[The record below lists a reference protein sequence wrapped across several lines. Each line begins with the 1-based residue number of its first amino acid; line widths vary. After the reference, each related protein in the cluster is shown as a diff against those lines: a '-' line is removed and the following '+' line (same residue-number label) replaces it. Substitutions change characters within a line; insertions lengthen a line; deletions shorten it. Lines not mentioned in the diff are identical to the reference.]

1 MRALLALIICLAFL
15 SSQAQHR
22 SFFNLDHPNTL
33 EGKIRNYKQRE
44 DNRFFKVRTF
54 DVQGRIKDTSVEI
67 KPDGSFYVR
76 YLAPGAT
83 NIMIQYAGTFVHLL
97 QYIGNKSTLEIDDK
111 VWMAN
116 ENKAPAIKSIDEMS
130 RISAIVIDF
139 RYHLR
144 NQVLKTPIDW
154 QDKSKADEELVNI
167 RLQRLKEQLEYLEK
181 YTREKDVR
189 DNLFKEWT
197 KYDMIFE
204 AGWEIAFTLFT
215 SSRHRSY
222 TIDQLFTLL
231 KKFPVDSMSS
241 AMTSNFYSFADM
253 FTGALLISHNI
264 NPGYEALRKQP
275 DHNVVQFLLDKMDSV
290 DKSSSTDIWYKLLY
304 YNLYVSLS
312 PAKTAFYE
320 TRFYGKTRDDLLN
333 EKMDQFRVQFQQPFT
348 EFDLLTKLK
357 SYNVDASLKERLIKL
372 LESRKDSYVFMDF
385 WGTWCGPCMSEMP
398 HYAEFIKRLKDKNI
412 TFFFMGVN
420 TPETEALK
428 VKKKYKI
435 DGNFITLT
443 ESEEAI
449 LQNILSIKGYPT
461 HVLLKPGLI
470 VTGYTGE
477 NISWGQNF
485 NTYSVK
491 KIESYLTA
499 TQ

>member
-1 MRALLALIICLAFL
+1 
-15 SSQAQHR
+15 
-22 SFFNLDHPNTL
+22 
-33 EGKIRNYKQRE
+33 
-44 DNRFFKVRTF
+44 
-54 DVQGRIKDTSVEI
+54 
-67 KPDGSFYVR
+67 
-76 YLAPGAT
+76 
-83 NIMIQYAGTFVHLL
+83 
-97 QYIGNKSTLEIDDK
+97 
-111 VWMAN
+111 
-116 ENKAPAIKSIDEMS
+116 
-130 RISAIVIDF
+130 
-139 RYHLR
+139 
-144 NQVLKTPIDW
+144 
-154 QDKSKADEELVNI
+154 
-167 RLQRLKEQLEYLEK
+167 
-181 YTREKDVR
+181 
-189 DNLFKEWT
+189 
-197 KYDMIFE
+197 
-204 AGWEIAFTLFT
+204 
-215 SSRHRSY
+215 
-222 TIDQLFTLL
+222 
-231 KKFPVDSMSS
+231 
-241 AMTSNFYSFADM
+241 
-253 FTGALLISHNI
+253 
-264 NPGYEALRKQP
+264 
-275 DHNVVQFLLDKMDSV
+275 
-290 DKSSSTDIWYKLLY
+290 
-304 YNLYVSLS
+304 
-312 PAKTAFYE
+312 
-320 TRFYGKTRDDLLN
+320 
-333 EKMDQFRVQFQQPFT
+333 MDQYRVKFQQPFT

-385 WGTWCGPCMSEMP
+385 WGTWCGPCMNEMP